1 MKNKLSK
8 LIDVKSI
15 ITLLFG
21 LVFAYLAVVGKVSE
35 DSFMTVF
42 VMIMTYYFAK
52 GKTVKESEPEDA
64 SDTRASAT
72 ATTSCPYLTEASDNE
87 VSE

>member
-1 MKNKLSK
+1 MIKK
-8 LIDVKSI
+8 LIKLVDVKSI

-21 LVFAYLAVVGKVSE
+21 GVFAYLAVIGKISE

-52 GKTVKESEPEDA
+52 GRGNSEEGG
-64 SDTRASAT
+64 STYSSYVSQT
-72 ATTSCPYLTEASDNE
+72 EENEENGTSSEEA
-87 VSE
+87 

>member
-1 MKNKLSK
+1 MMIKKLTK
-8 LIDVKSI
+8 LVDVKSI

-21 LVFAYLAVVGKVSE
+21 GVFSYLAVIGKISE

-52 GKTVKESEPEDA
+52 AEEILRKAVQLTVRMYHKSMKTKK
-64 SDTRASAT
+64 
-72 ATTSCPYLTEASDNE
+72 TE
-87 VSE
+87 

>member
-1 MKNKLSK
+1 MIKK
-8 LIDVKSI
+8 LIKLVDVKSI

-21 LVFAYLAVVGKVSE
+21 GVFAYLAVVGKISE

-52 GKTVKESEPEDA
+52 NKSSKSETETDE
-64 SDTRASAT
+64 TNI
-72 ATTSCPYLTEASDNE
+72 TTEEEKNTEN
-87 VSE
+87 